1 MIKER
6 IYKTVCL
13 CLILFFIL
21 TAICVIFSQPSVAE
35 SVSFEDK
42 KLTFLGNT
50 YALNEK
56 AITAAEKTLSF
67 NKKLFGDFALDA
79 VCNTIEKLCETAFSV
94 FKLYGNILNSVMGE
108 V

>member
-1 MIKER
+1 MIKEQ

-13 CLILFFIL
+13 CLIILFIL

-50 YALNEK
+50 YVFDEK
-56 AITAAEKTLSF
+56 AITAAEKILSF
-67 NKKLFGDFALDA
+67 NEKLFGNFALDA
-79 VCNTIEKLCETAFSV
+79 VCHTIEILCETAFSV
-94 FKLYGNILNSVMGE
+94 FKLYGNMLNSVMGE
-108 V
+108 I